1 MRFKQYP
8 CNGARSGLTLR
19 SVNLAHYFPAS
30 RSSLP
35 RSPHTDSVWSSISVA
50 LGRGGLSAD
59 PMWEQR
65 EADVRALHP
74 RLIRLL
80 IIQEYF
86 DRLPAPGRTH
96 FATLDQSVD
105 LILYTGATPLLPI
118 AFRPK
123 LLLPRRGTA

>member
-1 MRFKQYP
+1 
-8 CNGARSGLTLR
+8 
-19 SVNLAHYFPAS
+19 
-30 RSSLP
+30 
-35 RSPHTDSVWSSISVA
+35 VWSSISVA